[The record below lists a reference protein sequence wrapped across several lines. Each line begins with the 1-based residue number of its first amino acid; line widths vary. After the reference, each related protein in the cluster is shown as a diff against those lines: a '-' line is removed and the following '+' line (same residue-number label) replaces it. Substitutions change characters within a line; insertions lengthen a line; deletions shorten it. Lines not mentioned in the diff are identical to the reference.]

1 MSAFKMGC
9 VGLDLFEVELWQI
22 QDQEFLIFY
31 LEKLLKV
38 RISQP
43 LLNRFA
49 LFFVSHEQPNLV
61 EMHYQIA
68 SSFSFNEL
76 KVCD

>member
-1 MSAFKMGC
+1 MLVLISLK
-9 VGLDLFEVELWQI
+9 VNYEI
-22 QDQEFLIFY
+22 QDQDFLIFHP
-31 LEKLLKV
+31 EKLLKV

-43 LLNRFA
+43 VLKRFA
-49 LFFVSHEQPNLV
+49 LFLVLHEQPNLV
-61 EMHYQIA
+61 EVHYQIA